1 MCSMI
6 DIGGRP
12 RTLLAR
18 NMFKQKTRDA
28 VKGLMCDPSIHILN
42 I

>member
-6 DIGGRP
+6 DIGGMP

-18 NMFKQKTRDA
+18 NMLKQKTRDA
-28 VKGLMCDPSIHILN
+28 VKGADA
-42 I
+42 